1 MRKKNVADCMVAA
14 VGFLSF
20 SCSASVLMADA
31 PTAEQ
36 ALRLKPRQADVQY
49 EKVDP
54 KDIPSCE
61 LKQLKRPDGE
71 GFLVSG
77 PAGEPLRWFVD
88 TNGDKELDRWC
99 YYAGGVEVYRDI
111 DTDFD
116 KTADQFRWLGTAGI
130 RWGVDKNKDGKIDH
144 WNVISAEEV
153 TQELVEAIKT
163 KDSQRF
169 AALLLSSDELRT
181 LGLGTEKANSLKE
194 RLSLAVKQFEEYAT
208 NQKLLTATSKWAHFG
223 ADKPGVVPAG
233 TDESTQDIVV
243 YENVVA
249 MTDIEGNSAAGSD
262 QLLVGT
268 LVQVGNSWRIID
280 APRSVVEGAVLNE
293 QGIFFNTAGGLVS
306 NKGNDRTT
314 PADAAMKLAGKLM
327 EQLETVETKLRDAT
341 SEADKAR
348 YQEERADVLEKLISQ
363 AERPED
369 RDLWIRQFADTIG
382 AAIQAGEYPAGM
394 ERLKQLPEKLKE
406 LDITDKQIAYVS
418 YRVISSDY
426 AAKVQVPDADFAEI
440 QTEYL
445 KNLEDFVGKYGTAED
460 AAEAMVTIAMSREFE
475 GKSEQASEWYQKAS
489 SSFPDELWGQKA
501 TGALTRLKLEGKKFP
516 SITGVDLDGKKVDL
530 ALFAGRPIVL
540 HFWASWCEPCKA
552 DMKVLKELQSRLA
565 KQKVAVVGV
574 NLDSDP
580 KLAASFVKESAYAWP
595 HLQTKNG
602 LDSQIAVQLG
612 ILTLP
617 VTIVVDST
625 GKVLK
630 SNAHSTEIEKLLTK

>member
-1 MRKKNVADCMVAA
+1 MRKSCLANCPGFAI
-14 VGFLSF
+14 GFLGF
-20 SCSASVLMADA
+20 FLIGSVVFADQ

-36 ALRLKPRQADVQY
+36 ALRLKPRQGDIPY

-54 KDIPSCE
+54 KDIDSCE
-61 LKQLKRPDGE
+61 LRQLKRPEGE
-71 GFLVSG
+71 GFLVTG
-77 PAGEPLRWFVD
+77 PAGETLRWFVD

-99 YYAGGVEVYRDI
+99 YFAGGVEVYRDI
-111 DTDFD
+111 DSDFD

-130 RWGVDKNKDGKIDH
+130 RWGVDLNKDGKIDL
-144 WNVISAEEV
+144 WKVISAEEV

-163 KDSQRF
+163 KDNTRF
-169 AALLLSSDELRT
+169 AALLLSKNELSA
-181 LGLGTEKANSLKE
+181 LGLGTEKAKALEE
-194 RLSLAVKQFEEYAT
+194 RISLASKQFDEFVAA
-208 NQKLLTATSKWAHFG
+208 QKLLTTTSKWSHFG

-233 TDESTQDIVV
+233 TDDSTQDIVV

-249 MTDIEGNSAAGSD
+249 MTDTEGSGVVGD

-268 LVQVGNSWRIID
+268 LVQVGQAWRVID

-293 QGIFFNTAGGLVS
+293 QGIFFNSTGGLVS
-306 NKGNDRTT
+306 AKGADRI
-314 PADAAMKLAGKLM
+314 ASGDAAMKLAEKLM
-327 EQLETVETKLRDAT
+327 EQLEAVEGKLR
-341 SEADKAR
+341 EAMSAEDKAR
-348 YQEERADVLEKLISQ
+348 YQDERADVLEKLISQ

-369 RDLWIRQFADTIG
+369 RDLWIRQFADTVG
-382 AAIQAGEYPAGM
+382 AAIQAGEYPSGID
-394 ERLKQLPEKLKE
+394 RLSQLPEKLKE

-426 AAKVQVPDADFAEI
+426 ALKVQQPDANFDAI
-440 QTEYL
+440 QSDYL
-445 KNLEDFVGKYGTAED
+445 QKLEDFVGKFASAED

-475 GKSEQASEWYQKAS
+475 GKGEQAIEWYQKAS
-489 SSFPDELWGQKA
+489 SSFPDILWGQKA

-516 SITGVDLDGKKVDL
+516 TITGVDLDGKKVDL
-530 ALFAGRPIVL
+530 NAYAGRPMVL

-565 KQKVAVVGV
+565 KQRIAVVGV
-574 NLDSDP
+574 NLDSDT
-580 KLAASFVKESAYAWP
+580 KAASSFVKQSAYAWP

-612 ILTLP
+612 VLTLP
-617 VTIVVDST
+617 VTIVIDSN

>member
-1 MRKKNVADCMVAA
+1 MRKKKVADCLGVA
-14 VGFLSF
+14 VGFLGF
-20 SCSASVLMADA
+20 SLQVSPVWGDQ

-54 KDIPSCE
+54 KDIASCE
-61 LKQLKRPDGE
+61 LKQLKRPEGE
-71 GFLVSG
+71 GFLVTGPSG
-77 PAGEPLRWFVD
+77 ETLRWFVD

-111 DTDFD
+111 DSDFD

-130 RWGVDKNKDGKIDH
+130 RWGVDINKDGKIDS
-144 WNVISAEEV
+144 WKVISAEEV
-153 TQELVEAIKT
+153 TQELVEAVKT
-163 KDSQRF
+163 KDKQRF
-169 AALLLSSDELRT
+169 SALVISADELAS
-181 LGLGTEKANSLKE
+181 LGLGTEKAKALKDRIE
-194 RLSLAVKQFEEYAT
+194 LATKQFEEYAAS
-208 NQKLLTATSKWAHFG
+208 QKLLTATSKWAHFG

-233 TDESTQDIVV
+233 TDESTQDVVV

-249 MTDIEGNSAAGSD
+249 MTDTEGSTTGSD

-268 LVQVGNSWRIID
+268 LVQVGQAWRVID

-293 QGIFFNTAGGLVS
+293 QGVFFNSTGGLVS
-306 NKGNDRTT
+306 SKGSDRTT
-314 PADAAMKLAGKLM
+314 SADAAMKMAGKLM
-327 EQLETVETKLRDAT
+327 EQLEAVEGKLQAAT
-341 SEADKAR
+341 SPAEKTRFQD
-348 YQEERADVLEKLISQ
+348 ERADVLEKLISQ

-369 RDLWIRQFADTIG
+369 RDLWIRQFADTVG
-382 AAIQAGEYPAGM
+382 AAIQAGEYPTGI
-394 ERLKQLPEKLKE
+394 ERLSQMPEKLKE
-406 LDITDKQIAYVS
+406 LDITDKQVAYVS

-426 AAKVQVPDADFAEI
+426 ALKVQQPDANFDAI
-440 QTEYL
+440 QSDYL
-445 KNLEDFVGKYGTAED
+445 QKLEGFVTKYGSAED

-475 GKSEQASEWYQKAS
+475 GKSEQAMEWYQKAS
-489 SSFPDELWGQKA
+489 SSFPDVLWGQKA

-516 SITGVDLDGKKVDL
+516 TITGVDLDGKKIDL
-530 ALFAGRPIVL
+530 STYAGRPMVL

-565 KQKVAVVGV
+565 KQKIAVVGV
-574 NLDSDP
+574 NLDSDT
-580 KLAASFVKESAYAWP
+580 KAATSFVKESAYAWP

-617 VTIVVDST
+617 VTIVIDST
-625 GKVLK
+625 GKVVK